1 MLLPLLQNNLLTGGG
16 PQNYGY
22 TGTGGDID
30 GGAAAYLR
38 SVGFT
43 GAGGDLDG
51 GAAVYLRSV
60 GFSASGG
67 DIDGG
72 AATVVGTLGR
82 SGGGTLAPKFI
93 LVNGKMVA
101 VQTSPRTYE
110 KM

>member
-72 AATVVGTLGR
+72 IAVVVGTLGR
-82 SGGGTLAPKFI
+82 SGTTAPKFI
-93 LVNGKMVA
+93 FVDGEPAIFLGGLMYTK
-101 VQTSPRTYE
+101 
-110 KM
+110 